1 MLENSQQI
9 EDAFGANLV
18 HYAARAGNV
27 CMLKFLVSNCGLNP
41 LLRSET
47 GSLPAHE
54 AASYGKLEALRWLL
68 EASDT
73 QLLDRD
79 RFGHTFLHLAARLVT
94 HFVLNLVNILDC
106 KLNLAI
112 MSKSVSVCASI
123 S

>member
-1 MLENSQQI
+1 MCTLQSIKNVLENSQQI

-54 AASYGKLEALRWLL
+54 AASCGKLEALRWLL
-68 EASDT
+68 EAGDT

-79 RFGHTFLHLAARLVT
+79 RFGHTFLHLAARLVNT
-94 HFVLNLVNILDC
+94 HTHTH
-106 KLNLAI
+106 
-112 MSKSVSVCASI
+112 I
-123 S
+123 SFISFRSTTCCCCF